1 MKLPT
6 LPKPGAIPKPGGL
19 AKKNP
24 LPAMMQPLR
33 NPLDAVKQTG
43 DLQSDSDAELG
54 AMETGF
60 RSRMAEEA
68 ARFGAATDSGE
79 YFIVCFANGDQAGAF
94 LAQLAAHVSSVRL
107 GSDDLVIDGRDLA
120 RWLKFDLPDGKPVG
134 KVQKIDAD
142 LKARVRS

>member
-43 DLQSDSDAELG
+43 DLQADSDAELG

-79 YFIVCFANGDQAGAF
+79 YFIVCFSSGDQCGAF
-94 LAQLAAHVSSVRL
+94 LAALADKVSSIRI
-107 GSDDLVIDGRDLA
+107 GTDDLVVDGRDLA
-120 RWLKFDLPDGKPVG
+120 RYLKIDIPDGRAVG
-134 KVQKIDAD
+134 KVQKLDRD
-142 LKARVRS
+142 YVARTR